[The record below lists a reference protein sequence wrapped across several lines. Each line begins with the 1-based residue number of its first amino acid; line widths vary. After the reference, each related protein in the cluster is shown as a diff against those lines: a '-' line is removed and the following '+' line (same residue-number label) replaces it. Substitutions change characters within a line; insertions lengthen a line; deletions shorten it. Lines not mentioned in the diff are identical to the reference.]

1 MREDWRHKV
10 TQRWTSSNRRPQEA
24 GGAVLK
30 ERAQDVSHLDSHWS
44 IVGVSHSAAVFHL
57 TSVTLLGLMSLL
69 LSRVLF
75 LEAGC
80 MKRLLEVDGRMMV
93 PSAVLLSFQFRSLNF
108 HPPPLGH
115 SKPWVSLGDYTRSV
129 SASEQVTELVG
140 EETHP
145 ASAWEIWGSGRW
157 SLG

>member
-1 MREDWRHKV
+1 MWWGLSLSCRVSLDKCDTPWPDVIAFVKGSIPRGRMYE
-10 TQRWTSSNRRPQEA
+10 EA
-24 GGAVLK
+24 LGG
-30 ERAQDVSHLDSHWS
+30 
-44 IVGVSHSAAVFHL
+44 
-57 TSVTLLGLMSLL
+57 
-69 LSRVLF
+69 
-75 LEAGC
+75 C
-80 MKRLLEVDGRMMV
+80 CRMMV
-93 PSAVLLSFQFRSLNF
+93 PSAVLLSFEFRSLNF

-115 SKPWVSLGDYTRSV
+115 SEPWVILGDYTRSI